1 MVKRVLPSVTNEV
14 ITLVKDTSLAF
25 VISFTEMFTV
35 AQQVA
40 SSQTTVMPL
49 FVAGL
54 FYYIFNAV
62 VAWGMARLEKG
73 LAYYN

>member
-1 MVKRVLPSVTNEV
+1 
-14 ITLVKDTSLAF
+14 
-25 VISFTEMFTV
+25 MFTV